1 MCNSFTHKKIE
12 TVGFNDVVSFLTD
25 QQTYKTAMPTVLSVT
40 KLSNTNLILFISSS
54 QIDFHYAAAHNFLL
68 NTSQSCARNLVAFY
82 PFC

>member
-40 KLSNTNLILFISSS
+40 KLSNTNLILFISS
-54 QIDFHYAAAHNFLL
+54 QIDFHSAAAHNFLL
-68 NTSQSCARNLVAFY
+68 NTSQSGAWNLVAFY
-82 PFC
+82 PFR

>member
-1 MCNSFTHKKIE
+1 VQFIHTKKIE

>member
-1 MCNSFTHKKIE
+1 MCNSFTQKKIE

-40 KLSNTNLILFISSS
+40 KLSNTNLILFISS

-68 NTSQSCARNLVAFY
+68 NTSQSCA
-82 PFC
+82 